1 MSFPDFID
9 SQGVA
14 KILGRLDNSVK
25 SFGKELKF
33 ARVNMNQ
40 TMPLGFEELQLG
52 DSWLSASRIITEDDI
67 QQFADLTGDRD
78 PLHTDPVFAADGPF
92 GKPIAH
98 GLLGISFL
106 AGLSSVAPRVL
117 TSAFVSIRSW
127 AFTKPVFIGDRVH
140 VATEVLDL
148 KPHGRRHGE
157 VHWHRKLVNQDGQTV
172 QEGIFVT
179 LVSRKVPLSLQ
190 RSRIGEMSRGAEPQ
204 MADPSTRE
212 PVGT

>member
-9 SQGVA
+9 SRGVA
-14 KILGRLDNSVK
+14 KKPRGIDNSRR
-25 SFGKELKF
+25 SLGKELKF

-127 AFTKPVFIGDRVH
+127 SFTKPVYIGDRVH
-140 VATEVLDL
+140 VSTEILDL
-148 KPHGRRHGE
+148 KAHGRRHGE
-157 VHWHRKLVNQDGQTV
+157 VHWHRKLINQDGQTV

-179 LVSRKVPLSLQ
+179 LVSRKIPLSLQ
-190 RSRIGEMSRGAEPQ
+190 RSRLGEMSRGVESQPTEPS
-204 MADPSTRE
+204 PRE